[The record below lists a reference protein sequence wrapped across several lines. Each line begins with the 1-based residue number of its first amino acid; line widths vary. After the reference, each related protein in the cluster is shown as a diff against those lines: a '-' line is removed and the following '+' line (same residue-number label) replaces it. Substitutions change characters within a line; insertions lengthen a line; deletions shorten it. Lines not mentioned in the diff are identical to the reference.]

1 MKRFLLRRKPEKMF
15 SIDINKVKALQ
26 DIHWKWFWKRAD
38 KKIKLEYVVINQNKP
53 KYKGVFLPHIGIS
66 NNLKNCFS
74 KVIEEYSYKEFWEK
88 FFKWRE
94 DDIYAILFA
103 SKDEMFEKID
113 NNKPFF
119 QNYSSHIKAMNIL
132 FLPMPLKVGGKIRT
146 IEDVVRETFGYKDFE
161 DGGSPIEDGRSLRAK
176 YGENWRLKRRSWN
189 AYSFTTKMGVD
200 VCPYCGR
207 QYTFTLGDG
216 DEVKNGRPQI
226 DHYIPET
233 EYPFLSCSLYN
244 FIPSCASCNHQKS
257 DKYNS
262 KKVKWRNIPYPYEDF
277 DAISKSGEKKL
288 YDDVNFKAFYQF
300 VKDESGEQTDELC
313 YGIKLRKNGN
323 KLSGEMKNADDAFHL
338 EDLYNMHDLELNDLF
353 SRYRIYNKSRLK
365 NILTVIYSAQNT
377 SNSRQFKSMISTE
390 SCRLKK
396 VILGFPLG
404 NDDRQYPLKKFKED
418 IVKQLDDTCKKM
430 KKGQ

>member
-1 MKRFLLRRKPEKMF
+1 MF
-15 SIDINKVKALQ
+15 SIDINKVKTLQ
-26 DIHWKWFWKRAD
+26 DIHWKWFWNRAE
-38 KKIKLEYVVINQNKP
+38 KNKIKLEYVVINQKGP
-53 KYKGVFLPHIGIS
+53 AYKGVFTQAFKVS
-66 NNLKNCFS
+66 NVPKSFFS

-119 QNYSSHIKAMNIL
+119 QIYSSHIKAMNIL
-132 FLPMPLKVGGKIRT
+132 FLPIPLKVGGKIRT

-176 YGENWRLKRRSWN
+176 YGENWRLKRRPWN
-189 AYSFTTKMGVD
+189 AYTFTTKMGVD

-226 DHYIPET
+226 DHYIPEA

-262 KKVKWRNIPYPYEDF
+262 KKVEWRNIPYPYEDF

-288 YDDVNFKAFYQF
+288 YDDVHFKAFYQF

-313 YGIKLRKNGN
+313 YGIKLRKSGN

-338 EDLYNMHDLELNDLF
+338 EDLYNMHDLELEDLF
-353 SRYRIYNKSRLK
+353 ARYRIYNKSRLK
-365 NILTVIYSAQNT
+365 NILTVILSARN
-377 SNSRQFKSMISTE
+377 KSVGDLLETNKAFFSAVIAAE
-390 SCRLKK
+390 SCRLKN
-396 VILGFPLG
+396 VILGLPLV
-404 NDDRQYPLKKFKED
+404 NNDRQYPLKKFKED
-418 IVKQLDDTCKKM
+418 IVKQLDDTRKKM